1 MSAKTAE
8 QALGRLITA
17 ALRLLSGMELHCFA
31 ELAGRLDSGPY
42 RLAINYQRRGIPHG

>member
-1 MSAKTAE
+1 MSEEAAE

-17 ALRLLSGMELHCFA
+17 ALRLLSGLELLCFA

-42 RLAINYQRRGIPHG
+42 RLAINYQRRGRPHG